1 MFFEPNNAPIGWY
14 ENKNIEK
21 IQQSEVAFSNNSSK
35 LISSSGAGPCVILII
50 FDKLSKQGMMGH
62 IFSSFEISPF
72 SSGGLWLIEQ
82 CKKRYENGLL
92 DFYLIGGYSIISSL
106 LIHSIEQFIETL
118 AGKIELNNIFSYLN
132 QNWIS
137 NIVFD
142 FEEGRIFN
150 YEASKDF
157 SPRRKLDCKQ
167 GLQTSFFHLCPGTH
181 LIEYELKKLN

>member
-1 MFFEPNNAPIGWY
+1 MFFEPKTAPIGWY

-21 IQQSEVAFSNNSSK
+21 IQQSEVAFSNNTSK
-35 LISSSGAGPCVILII
+35 LISSSGAGPCVILIL
-50 FDKLSKQGMMGH
+50 FDRESRQGMMGH
-62 IFSSFEISPF
+62 IFSSLEISPYAP
-72 SSGGLWLIEQ
+72 GGCWLIEQ

-92 DFYLIGGYSIISSL
+92 DFYLVGGYSMISTL
-106 LIHSIEQFIETL
+106 LIHSIEKFIENL
-118 AGKIELNNIFSYLN
+118 GEIIKLNTVFRHLN

-150 YEASKDF
+150 YEASKDL
-157 SPRRKLDCKQ
+157 SPIRKLDCKQ